1 MPSHP
6 HDLLPISPRK
16 AVRNR
21 FNHYDKT
28 NAEAEKAA
36 RAIAVGQ
43 MSRRQLTYDEVA
55 DYVSTRTLLVGFC
68 KSLLPI
74 ADEFVAAKQA
84 LGNASLASAAHFFKK
99 RGDKLKPC
107 TVPFAGNVFVQQKKM
122 KRSGCIP

>member
-1 MPSHP
+1 MTIYRTLNRFAPGNKKRGPARSHGAIHP

-28 NAEAEKAA
+28 KAEAEKAD

-43 MSRRQLTYDEVA
+43 MSRRQLTDDEVA
-55 DYVSTRTLLVGFC
+55 DYVSTRTLLVGFG

-74 ADEFVAAKQA
+74 A
-84 LGNASLASAAHFFKK
+84 G
-99 RGDKLKPC
+99 
-107 TVPFAGNVFVQQKKM
+107 
-122 KRSGCIP
+122 